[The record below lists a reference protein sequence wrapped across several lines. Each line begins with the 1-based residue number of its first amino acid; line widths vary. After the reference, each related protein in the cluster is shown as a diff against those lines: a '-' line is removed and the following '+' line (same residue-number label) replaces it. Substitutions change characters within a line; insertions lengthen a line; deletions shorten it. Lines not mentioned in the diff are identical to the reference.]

1 MQKHKIH
8 SLLFTTEKYNLECL
22 SEVYSLGIRI
32 TFIFQTSLTVLEE
45 SSTHMESK

>member
-8 SLLFTTEKYNLECL
+8 SLLFTTEKYRFECFT
-22 SEVYSLGIRI
+22 EVHSLGIRI

-45 SSTHMESK
+45 SSTHMGSK